1 MLNKV
6 ILSGRITQDLELR
19 QTNGGNAVLQFTL
32 AVQRNFAKQGEER
45 QTDFITCVAWG
56 KTAEFISRFFRKGK
70 SIAIVGN
77 LRSRTYDDKNGT
89 KHYVTEVFVDEAQF
103 TFEPKDQGGYAQ
115 QSYNNGGY
123 QQGGSYNGGGYQ
135 QGGSYNQAP
144 RQPAQNSYQNQQP
157 QQPDDAVSIGDFQDF
172 NVDVYNDDGL
182 PF

>member
-19 QTNGGNAVLQFTL
+19 QTNNGNSVLQFTL

-56 KTAEFISRFFRKGK
+56 KTAEFISRFFSKGR
-70 SIAIVGN
+70 SIAVIGN

-89 KHYVTEVFVDEAQF
+89 KHYVTEVYVDEAQF
-103 TFEPKDQGGYAQ
+103 TFEPKQQGGYAQ
-115 QSYNNGGY
+115 QSYNNNNY
-123 QQGGSYNGGGYQ
+123 GGGYQ
-135 QGGSYNQAP
+135 QGGSYNNQP
-144 RQPAQNSYQNQQP
+144 PQQPAPNSYPNQQP
-157 QQPDDAVSIGDFQDF
+157 QQPDDGINIGKFQDF
-172 NVDVYNDDGL
+172 EVYNDDGI